1 MYKLLNIL
9 DDDTRKIAADDPKQI
24 IENFFRI
31 VDKSG
36 RVVPF
41 ILNEAQA
48 MYYDKMTARDDILKA
63 RKEGFSSLILAIF
76 TVKFLF
82 LENVNCVCISHEAD
96 STARLFDKVEFYVN
110 NLFSK
115 NGEKIEVN
123 LTDKSRKRMVLKYN
137 KKSKDG
143 NEYTV
148 TNTFY
153 VGTAGAKAFGRGDT
167 IHYLHGS
174 EIAFWDDASRIL
186 TGLLNAVPDDL
197 TNTQVVKESTANGS
211 GTQHHTEWKNEK
223 MGASVFTPHFF
234 GWFLDPTNKMPT
246 PKGFT
251 RTPEEDAIAAKVFV
265 NDGVKLTNQQLYW
278 RRWKISSMQP
288 DGTRTKEELFKQEY
302 PCIVKGTLVSDGIG
316 IKKIEDVS
324 PNGFVFKVFNNGEK
338 ETVEIITRKGYSVRC
353 TPEHRIKTV
362 NRGFVEAKELSTK
375 DKVILR
381 PLPLGK
387 KNMVVETDFI
397 FSKLRTEITK
407 ELAEFIGIYM
417 GDGDFYYRDEEGQ
430 SSNPSV
436 GVACD
441 RACPDFIEHVEVLY
455 SRFLGGSG
463 KKISGSKKGCVYI
476 RKSNKDFK
484 VLFDGLGLIKRRDSN
499 NGYKR
504 KITVPWYIFS
514 SPKSVVAAFLR
525 GLFETDGFV
534 DKDGRRII
542 LFSKYKG
549 FLQDIQLLLLSFG
562 ISSRINEVQKRSNNY
577 RYIGYELILRK
588 EANLVFRKEVG
599 FISNKKRE
607 RLAGLSS
614 DGNGNAIANETGF
627 DYFKETRILGKN
639 EVWDLTTKTSEFV
652 ANGIVVHNCSDVEA
666 FLSTGKSI
674 FDEKVMSWYEEA
686 HVRPPDVTGE
696 LVGWDPPFLLE
707 GETGRLSIW
716 YTNGEAVLKDRTY
729 VIGADTSEG
738 GDYSY
743 AVVLD
748 RNTLTQVAEFQ
759 ERMDPY
765 EFANVLYRMG
775 KYWNDALIGCE
786 RNNQGIA
793 VVTKLDELGYDN
805 QYRRETLDEITKKIH
820 NELGWRTDSVTRP
833 IMLSDYN
840 QVVTERKYIFHS
852 RILLEQQRSFVRN
865 KKGRPEAAF
874 GANDDAVISNA
885 IAYQMYKHVPEPIA
899 EGEIMVRNYSPG
911 HSLSNFLNR
920 NK

>member
-41 ILNEAQA
+41 MLNEAQA

-302 PCIVKGTLVSDGIG
+302 PV
-316 IKKIEDVS
+316 
-324 PNGFVFKVFNNGEK
+324 
-338 ETVEIITRKGYSVRC
+338 
-353 TPEHRIKTV
+353 
-362 NRGFVEAKELSTK
+362 
-375 DKVILR
+375 
-381 PLPLGK
+381 
-387 KNMVVETDFI
+387 
-397 FSKLRTEITK
+397 
-407 ELAEFIGIYM
+407 
-417 GDGDFYYRDEEGQ
+417 
-430 SSNPSV
+430 
-436 GVACD
+436 
-441 RACPDFIEHVEVLY
+441 
-455 SRFLGGSG
+455 
-463 KKISGSKKGCVYI
+463 
-476 RKSNKDFK
+476 
-484 VLFDGLGLIKRRDSN
+484 
-499 NGYKR
+499 
-504 KITVPWYIFS
+504 
-514 SPKSVVAAFLR
+514 
-525 GLFETDGFV
+525 
-534 DKDGRRII
+534 
-542 LFSKYKG
+542 
-549 FLQDIQLLLLSFG
+549 
-562 ISSRINEVQKRSNNY
+562 
-577 RYIGYELILRK
+577 
-588 EANLVFRKEVG
+588 
-599 FISNKKRE
+599 
-607 RLAGLSS
+607 
-614 DGNGNAIANETGF
+614 
-627 DYFKETRILGKN
+627 
-639 EVWDLTTKTSEFV
+639 
-652 ANGIVVHNCSDVEA
+652 SDVEA